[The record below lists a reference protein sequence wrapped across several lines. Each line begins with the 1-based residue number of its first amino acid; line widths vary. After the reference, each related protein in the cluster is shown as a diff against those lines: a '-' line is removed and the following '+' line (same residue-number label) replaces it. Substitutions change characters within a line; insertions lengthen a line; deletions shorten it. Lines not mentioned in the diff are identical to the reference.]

1 MAIIAIAM
9 PARSNTT
16 PPRCAR
22 VARRPVLLDQPTTV
36 MINVPANKSP
46 KLNQITSVP
55 LPFRSPNWYRSFRPN
70 CQKKLP

>member
-22 VARRPVLLDQPTTV
+22 VATRPVLLDKPTTV
-36 MINVPANKSP
+36 RINVPANKSP
-46 KLNQITSVP
+46 KLNQITSVL
-55 LPFRSPNWYRSFRPN
+55 LPFLPNWYRAFRPN
-70 CQKKLP
+70 CQSKLP